1 MPTLDQD
8 AVRAVIDALALLL
21 LATALASVLL
31 RRLDAYIAL
40 IAAQGLLLAGAAAAV
55 ALGTGEIHAYAALLF
70 TIAVKPIAVPVV
82 LSYALRH
89 VRVKWEVET
98 VVSHKLGVVLA
109 CGLVLLAY
117 YASAPLAP
125 LGGGLTKNAL
135 PAAISLLLLGLFTM
149 ATRRK
154 ALTQVVALVM
164 MENGV
169 YFAAVVATRGLP
181 LAVELGAAVDILVG
195 VIVMGLVT
203 QQIQQTFETTDTD
216 QMQSLRG

>member
-1 MPTLDQD
+1 MPTIAPD
-8 AVRAVIDALALLL
+8 ATRSVIDAVALLL
-21 LATALASVLL
+21 LATAISSVLL
-31 RRLDAYIAL
+31 QRLDAYIRL
-40 IAAQGLLLAGAAAAV
+40 IVIQGLLLSGAAAAV
-55 ALGTGEIHAYAALLF
+55 ALGSGEIHTYAALIVTF
-70 TIAVKPIAVPVV
+70 AIKPVAVPIV

-89 VRVKWEVET
+89 IKIKREVET
-98 VVSHKLGVVLA
+98 VVSHKVGFVLA

-117 YASAPLAP
+117 YVSAPLAS

-181 LAVELGAAVDILVG
+181 LAVELGAAADILVG

-203 QQIQQTFETTDTD
+203 RQLQRTFDTIDTD
-216 QMQSLRG
+216 HLQALRG